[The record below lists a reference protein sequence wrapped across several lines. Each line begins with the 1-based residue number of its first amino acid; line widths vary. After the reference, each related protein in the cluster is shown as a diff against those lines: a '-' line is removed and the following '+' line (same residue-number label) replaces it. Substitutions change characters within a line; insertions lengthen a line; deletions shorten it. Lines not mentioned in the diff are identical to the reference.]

1 MTSFIAI
8 LALLWWSG
16 TKPYIINWKICKH
29 SDLVENFFSS
39 SSSVCSPSLSINSDP
54 LYILYRHCCLFYVC
68 SEINCKL
75 VTIYQSL
82 FYSPSWAP
90 SQIIFPSFPCSQVRP
105 SDEVLSSGM
114 GAEVTNTSSGLAHRT
129 FMCALP
135 NFICFSKISKFYFIP
150 FNGKEL

>member
-1 MTSFIAI
+1 MIANILANKIFKIKIDTYSTYIFRHNAITHLINYNVNITFICTGKFFKACMTSFIAI

-90 SQIIFPSFPCSQVRP
+90 S
-105 SDEVLSSGM
+105 
-114 GAEVTNTSSGLAHRT
+114 
-129 FMCALP
+129 
-135 NFICFSKISKFYFIP
+135 
-150 FNGKEL
+150 